1 MLKADFSKNRLPSQ
15 LDFLERGFLS
25 RFSQLDNKASM
36 TYSQVE
42 TITYNIALEFA
53 YFSVWGALACIVTIS
68 YSKLKE

>member
-1 MLKADFSKNRLPSQ
+1 MP
-15 LDFLERGFLS
+15 
-25 RFSQLDNKASM
+25 
-36 TYSQVE
+36 YSQAETITYNAE